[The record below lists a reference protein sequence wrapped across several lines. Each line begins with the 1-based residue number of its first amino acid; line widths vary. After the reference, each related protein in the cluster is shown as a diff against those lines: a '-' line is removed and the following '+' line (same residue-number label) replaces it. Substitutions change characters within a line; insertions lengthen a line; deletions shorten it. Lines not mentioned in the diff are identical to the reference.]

1 MKSPGI
7 YQIQSIKKP
16 ERIYIGSSSNV
27 YRRWQGHISQL
38 KRGIHHS
45 RKLQHHFNKYGEVDL
60 QFSLLLGCDKD
71 DLIKL
76 EQYFFDSYKPYFN
89 NLLQAKPVK
98 YIPHREEVKEKMRQS
113 RLGRKLS
120 EETKRKISESHKGMK
135 PSAETLIKLRESH
148 LGQSRPHTQE
158 QKDKIIASNKGQ
170 KRSDEA
176 KRKMSIAHKGKTAW
190 NKGKKFIDGSYI
202 SIDAN

>member
-27 YRRWQGHISQL
+27 YRRWQGHLSQL
-38 KRGIHHS
+38 KRGIHHAQ
-45 RKLQHHFNKYGEVDL
+45 KLQRHFNKYGEADL
-60 QFSLLLGCDKD
+60 RFSLLLGCDKE

-98 YIPHREEVKEKMRQS
+98 YIPHREEVKEKMRQL
-113 RLGRKLS
+113 RLGHKLS

-135 PSAETLIKLRESH
+135 PSDETIKKLSKSH
-148 LGQSRPHTQE
+148 LGKKNPHTKEWNEKISQSQKGRKLTE
-158 QKDKIIASNKGQ
+158 QHKQ
-170 KRSDEA
+170 KLSDA
-176 KRKMSIAHKGKTAW
+176 KVGHIPW
-190 NKGKKFIDGSYI
+190 NKGLKLVNGEYVLIH
-202 SIDAN
+202 AN